1 MSIVESN
8 IVVLTT
14 VSSKYNILD
23 YLNIFVPGAIKSL
36 LKKRFN
42 ANTNLCILI
51 TLLNMIEYTQ
61 LHDSDLVKAVYS
73 RKLLKHCIM
82 TSIYGA
88 GFNRV
93 HEHLWSHSQAFQ

>member
-1 MSIVESN
+1 
-8 IVVLTT
+8 
-14 VSSKYNILD
+14 
-23 YLNIFVPGAIKSL
+23 
-36 LKKRFN
+36 
-42 ANTNLCILI
+42 
-51 TLLNMIEYTQ
+51 MIEYTQ

-93 HEHLWSHSQAFQ
+93 HEHFWSHSQAFQ